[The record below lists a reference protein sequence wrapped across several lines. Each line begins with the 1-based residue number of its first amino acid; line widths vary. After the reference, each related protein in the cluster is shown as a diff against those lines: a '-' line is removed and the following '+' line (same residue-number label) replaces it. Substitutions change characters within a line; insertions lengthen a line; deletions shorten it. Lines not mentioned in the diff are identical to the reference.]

1 MNRNLLIVY
10 ALCGILVATG
20 IVYFLVAYGEY
31 TDWVELLNFGIHD
44 ETTEK
49 QVEITLFI
57 TSGLI
62 YLGLVLWLIKTRF
75 MKKSP
80 YIAAIVVS
88 LALIITYT
96 ASRTVGV
103 PIVGVELLCWKT
115 RRDFKNSAKCGYC
128 TVLCWIVQASKIN
141 THTTSI
147 DRLNKKKGLIGNW

>member
-1 MNRNLLIVY
+1 MNKNLLIVY
-10 ALCGILVATG
+10 VLCGFLAATG
-20 IVYFLVAYGEY
+20 IVYFIVAYGEY
-31 TDWVELLNFGIHD
+31 TDWMELLNFGIQD

-88 LALIITYT
+88 VALIITYA

-103 PIVGVELLCWKT
+103 PIVGVELYVGKL
-115 RRDFKNSAKCGYC
+115 D
-128 TVLCWIVQASKIN
+128 VISKIMQVLVIAL
-141 THTTSI
+141 SI
-147 DRLNKKKGLIGNW
+147 VALYKIKRPVYSFTK

>member
-88 LALIITYT
+88 IALIITYA

-103 PIVGVELLCWKT
+103 PIVGVELYVGKL
-115 RRDFKNSAKCGYC
+115 D
-128 TVLCWIVQASKIN
+128 VISKIMQVLVIAL
-141 THTTSI
+141 SI
-147 DRLNKKKGLIGNW
+147 VALYKIKRPVYSFTK

>member
-88 LALIITYT
+88 VALIITYA

-103 PIVGVELLCWKT
+103 PIVGVELYVGKL
-115 RRDFKNSAKCGYC
+115 D
-128 TVLCWIVQASKIN
+128 VISKILQSVVIALSFAGLYKMQQ
-141 THTTSI
+141 SI
-147 DRLNKKKGLIGNW
+147 RALRV

>member
-1 MNRNLLIVY
+1 MNKNLVIVY

-49 QVEITLFI
+49 VVEITLFI
-57 TSGLI
+57 ISGLI

-75 MKKSP
+75 IKKSP
-80 YIAAIVVS
+80 YMATIVVS
-88 LALIITYT
+88 VALIITYI

-103 PIVGVELLCWKT
+103 PILFL
-115 RRDFKNSAKCGYC
+115 
-128 TVLCWIVQASKIN
+128 
-141 THTTSI
+141 
-147 DRLNKKKGLIGNW
+147 

>member
-88 LALIITYT
+88 VALIITYA

-103 PIVGVELLCWKT
+103 PIVGVELYVGKL
-115 RRDFKNSAKCGYC
+115 D
-128 TVLCWIVQASKIN
+128 VISKILQSVVIALSFAGLYKIQQ
-141 THTTSI
+141 SI
-147 DRLNKKKGLIGNW
+147 RALRV

>member
-88 LALIITYT
+88 VALIITYT

-103 PIVGVELLCWKT
+103 PIVGVELYVGKL
-115 RRDFKNSAKCGYC
+115 D
-128 TVLCWIVQASKIN
+128 VISKIMQIVVIGL
-141 THTTSI
+141 SI
-147 DRLNKKKGLIGNW
+147 VAIYRIKRPVYSFTK

>member
-88 LALIITYT
+88 VALIITYA

-103 PIVGVELLCWKT
+103 PIVGVELYVGKL
-115 RRDFKNSAKCGYC
+115 D
-128 TVLCWIVQASKIN
+128 VISKIMQVLVIAL
-141 THTTSI
+141 SI
-147 DRLNKKKGLIGNW
+147 VALYKIKRPVYSFTK